1 MAAEK
6 VESAIASEDV
16 CAIASFAISQEIILK
31 YFSTQYWTLQ
41 NCMQLN
47 TIPRKLIKS
56 KMVEKDLEMVPNH
69 SHMVPNDTQI
79 VLNDS

>member
-56 KMVEKDLEMVPNH
+56 KRVEKDFCYK
-69 SHMVPNDTQI
+69 
-79 VLNDS
+79 